1 MKISPQVLTGGSGE
15 SSIYRM
21 DTTNNRNSHNE
32 RCENADGLIDLC
44 STCWE
49 EYLRWE
55 DTVEDQ
61 LEALR
66 S

>member
-1 MKISPQVLTGGSGE
+1 
-15 SSIYRM
+15 M

-44 STCWE
+44 ATCWE
-49 EYLRWE
+49 EYMQFADLCATRWE
-55 DTVEDQ
+55 EYLRGQDTVEDQ

-66 S
+66 GL